1 MNREQSTPRA
11 CVLLALVLLS
21 AGCVTQ
27 QGKGNRSPASNPSAP
42 ELDHQRLILSEG
54 YSILRNDAEGF
65 SRAKLLL
72 YFKVESDD
80 FERVI
85 AHVADFGTDLKAEL
99 ARVDRDYP
107 GVRTDLD
114 PLPEMEKRKR
124 MTTALDKVRE
134 NAPLVGNSGRE
145 YERTVLISISNGL
158 NQERHLAGEIS
169 KEEPDAGLKK
179 FMLGVKARMDAL
191 YAETEALLR
200 KSYYRQ

>member
-1 MNREQSTPRA
+1 MPSVLLRS
-11 CVLLALVLLS
+11 LLALVLLS

-27 QGKGNRSPASNPSAP
+27 QGTRNSSPATQARAP

-54 YSILRNDAEGF
+54 YSILRNDAEAF

-85 AHVADFGTDLKAEL
+85 THVADFGTDLKAEL

-124 MTTALDKVRE
+124 LTTALDKVRE
-134 NAPLVGNSGRE
+134 NAPLFGNSGRE
-145 YERTVLISISNGL
+145 YERTVLISISNGI
-158 NQERHLAGEIS
+158 NQERHLAGEIA
-169 KEEPDAGLKK
+169 KEEPDAGLKQ
-179 FMLGVKARMDAL
+179 FMAGVKARMDAL
-191 YAETEALLR
+191 FAETEALLR